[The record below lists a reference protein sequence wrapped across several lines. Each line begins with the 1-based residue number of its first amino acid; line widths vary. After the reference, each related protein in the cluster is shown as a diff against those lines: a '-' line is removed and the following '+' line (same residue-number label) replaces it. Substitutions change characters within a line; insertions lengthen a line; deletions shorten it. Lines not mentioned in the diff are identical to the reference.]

1 MLVLVPWQLPCS
13 YLSKKAVCLAF
24 MLNTWVYSK
33 MPNGFWAGSSCL
45 FMTCFSSLCTLEN
58 FYFMYSGGKKKS
70 GCKIWCYILLPEFE
84 LNQWLRKKF
93 LPSCWCRLVVH
104 QWILSFVNKKNSKC
118 KVFGGGGKLLVCNNN
133 ISLSHSLKYNLN
145 RVQSQQSPVNSFSL
159 IRIFASET
167 GWIKFVLKIQH
178 VCTCFFLN
186 REEFAVREPQ
196 DSFITA
202 MQMLGS
208 RWKSSMFILFT
219 ISQMQ
224 AYLLTWS
231 WFQLYFFLIGWVS
244 QKPFFCS
251 LLIRNGSS
259 FLLLEAP
266 SVVPT
271 TCFQVSEVTT
281 INNFSKV
288 VIVF

>member
-1 MLVLVPWQLPCS
+1 MFLSLGSFPAVICLKKLCALLLCLTPGYTPKCPTDSELGHPVSLWPVSVLCALWRIFIS
-13 YLSKKAVCLAF
+13 
-24 MLNTWVYSK
+24 
-33 MPNGFWAGSSCL
+33 
-45 FMTCFSSLCTLEN
+45 CTL
-58 FYFMYSGGKKKS
+58 GGKKKS

-118 KVFGGGGKLLVCNNN
+118 KVFGGGGKLLVCSNN